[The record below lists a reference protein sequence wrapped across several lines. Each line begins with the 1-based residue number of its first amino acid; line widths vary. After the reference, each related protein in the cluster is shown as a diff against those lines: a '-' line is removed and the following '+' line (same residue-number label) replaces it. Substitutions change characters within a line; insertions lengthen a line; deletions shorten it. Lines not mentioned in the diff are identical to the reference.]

1 MDTNY
6 EYVARKP
13 VQTTTSSIDFISQE
27 GDQSASML
35 PGGQQYDTT
44 YTSTSDW
51 SHQPLLPLPP
61 AVVKSHRRRLFWWA
75 VRYAIVFTF
84 IFVILLIPIIV
95 LSNDG
100 DLDDDAPIEAIVAAQ
115 RANLGFYI
123 ALWLEITWVF
133 AAFFDIIGLVL
144 PYIFRFIAR

>member
-6 EYVARKP
+6 GYVPRKP
-13 VQTTTSSIDFISQE
+13 VQTATSTIDFISHE
-27 GDQSASML
+27 GDQSASTL

-44 YTSTSDW
+44 YTGASDW

-61 AVVKSHRRRLFWWA
+61 DVVKSHRRRLVWWA

-95 LSNDG
+95 LSNDV
-100 DLDDDAPIEAIVAAQ
+100 DIDDDAPIEAIIAAQ
-115 RANLGFYI
+115 RVNLGFYI

-144 PYIFRFIAR
+144 PYLFKFIAR